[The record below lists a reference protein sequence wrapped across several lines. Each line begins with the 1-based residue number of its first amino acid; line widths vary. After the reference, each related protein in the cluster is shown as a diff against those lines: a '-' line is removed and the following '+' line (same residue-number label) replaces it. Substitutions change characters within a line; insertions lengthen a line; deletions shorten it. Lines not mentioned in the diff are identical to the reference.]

1 MPAALSGLLP
11 TKVLGC
17 CVFHLLFV
25 CFWCLLLQN
34 GTASS
39 AEAAPAAGAAA
50 PAVAAAAAAAAAV
63 GVAGDQGSGDPDV
76 LPEEGAEVED
86 SLLAPP
92 PGASPGR
99 RTSPRLQARQ
109 QQREG
114 QPTEQQPFGFTA
126 GAAAAATAGADGVA
140 AADTAA
146 VGAPGTGAQQS
157 SRQQQRRQE
166 AVQQQE
172 QERQQQQGSN
182 ADAADTAAAAA
193 ATEVFA
199 EALAFA
205 EDLIGSGVPAE
216 GAYEQLASLY
226 DVSCSWAAGAWDTSR
241 SWQQLVSS
249 CIVCLC
255 HALVWLAS

>member
-11 TKVLGC
+11 TKVLG

-50 PAVAAAAAAAAAV
+50 PAVAAAAAAAV
-63 GVAGDQGSGDPDV
+63 GVAGDQGSGDPDL

-92 PGASPGR
+92 PGASPAR

-126 GAAAAATAGADGVA
+126 GPAAAATAGADGVA
-140 AADTAA
+140 AAGTAA
-146 VGAPGTGAQQS
+146 VGAPGTGARQS
-157 SRQQQRRQE
+157 SRQQRRQE

-172 QERQQQQGSN
+172 QERQQQQGNN
-182 ADAADTAAAAA
+182 ADAADPAAAAA

-241 SWQQLVSS
+241 SLQQLVSG
-249 CIVCLC
+249 CIVCL
-255 HALVWLAS
+255 WFG